1 MSLSKVQA
9 VYISNEDY
17 PIALFKDY
25 LDAEILARQYDLF
38 NPQILEV
45 NISIA
50 GPMIDRSQR
59 KCLE

>member
-1 MSLSKVQA
+1 MPISIVQA

-25 LDAEILARQYDLF
+25 LDAEALARQYDLF
-38 NPQILEV
+38 SPQILEV

-50 GPMIDRSQR
+50 RPMIDRRQR
-59 KCLE
+59 KCLK